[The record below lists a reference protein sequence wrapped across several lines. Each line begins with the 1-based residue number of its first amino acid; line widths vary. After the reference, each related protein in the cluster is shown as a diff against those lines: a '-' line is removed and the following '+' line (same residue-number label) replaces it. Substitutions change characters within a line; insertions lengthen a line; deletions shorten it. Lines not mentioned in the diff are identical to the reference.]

1 MAGSG
6 DFVPMFGAAPS
17 APQGDFAL
25 DVTLE
30 GQILKA
36 TGSTLRSVGIP
47 PGELAGAYLSDLAAP
62 SDRMLLLELLYR
74 IMESGGASDFSIRLK
89 SADDSIY
96 NYSLSGSPGKGGEED
111 LQVSFRRLDIAADAG
126 EAVESLDSP
135 LQHAE
140 IFLNTVQGYLTGDE
154 HPGDH
159 NLTLVDVGDVDAAMR
174 GGAISDAQ
182 AGEYVSSV
190 EASLRAWSI
199 GGNTVGVMGNGK
211 YGVVHEASVN
221 SSAIEGRV
229 SSLAEKVDPGGETLK
244 TQATTISLDDDDLSQ
259 EALSDALKYT
269 LDKFSEEGIEAVQG
283 KSIGENYQ
291 ALQAKLEESR
301 RQFAQALTD
310 GRLRFF
316 FDTVVHLGDRSVDH
330 VATDPRLEID
340 GAVVEPWSV
349 IDFTSEAALIAQF
362 DLAQCRLATSLL
374 KRPGATA
381 VGRGIAV
388 TISCRSLA
396 FSDVFDA
403 MLAVSAGDSSRL
415 VILRLMDIDPT
426 VADQPVQLEQLHA
439 AGYALCLP
447 GFAVGG
453 AGMQQLRALPLD
465 YVALQR
471 SYVSDADTIEE
482 NLPVL
487 TAVAEMCG
495 TKGIRIVFEGV
506 DEPGVAELLSNASEA
521 LAQGMQ
527 FSVGIDQDEFLRPA
541 D

>member
-111 LQVSFRRLDIAADAG
+111 LQVSFRRLDIATDAG
-126 EAVESLDSP
+126 EVVESLDSP

-199 GGNTVGVMGNGK
+199 GGKTVGVMGNGK
-211 YGVVHEASVN
+211 YGVVHEALVN

-229 SSLAEKVDPGGETLK
+229 NSLAEKVDPDGGALK
-244 TQATTISLDDDDLSQ
+244 TQTTTISADDENLSQ
-259 EALSDALKYT
+259 KALSDALKYT

-291 ALQAKLEESR
+291 ALQAELEESR
-301 RQFAQALTD
+301 RQFAQALSD
-310 GRLRFF
+310 GRLRFL

-330 VATDPRLEID
+330 VAADPRLEIE

-362 DLAQCRLATSLL
+362 DLVQCRLAASLM

-388 TISCRSLA
+388 TISCRSLT
-396 FSDVFDA
+396 FSDVFNA
-403 MLAVSAGDSSRL
+403 ILAVSSGDSGRL
-415 VILRLMDIDPT
+415 VILRLMDLDPT

-453 AGMQQLRALPLD
+453 AAMQQLRALPLD
-465 YVALQR
+465 SVVLQR
-471 SYVSDADTIEE
+471 SYVSDAATIEE

-506 DEPGVAELLSNASEA
+506 DEPEVAEMLSNASET

-527 FSVGIDQDEFLRPA
+527 FSVGIDQDEFLAPA

>member
-1 MAGSG
+1 M
-6 DFVPMFGAAPS
+6 
-17 APQGDFAL
+17 
-25 DVTLE
+25 
-30 GQILKA
+30 
-36 TGSTLRSVGIP
+36 
-47 PGELAGAYLSDLAAP
+47 
-62 SDRMLLLELLYR
+62 
-74 IMESGGASDFSIRLK
+74 
-89 SADDSIY
+89 
-96 NYSLSGSPGKGGEED
+96 
-111 LQVSFRRLDIAADAG
+111 
-126 EAVESLDSP
+126 
-135 LQHAE
+135 
-140 IFLNTVQGYLTGDE
+140 QGYLTGDE

-182 AGEYVSSV
+182 AGEYFSSV

-199 GGNTVGVMGNGK
+199 GGKTVGGMGNGK

-229 SSLAEKVDPGGETLK
+229 NSLAEKVDPGGGALK
-244 TQATTISLDDDDLSQ
+244 TQPTTISADDENLSQ
-259 EALSDALKYT
+259 KALSDALKYT

-291 ALQAKLEESR
+291 ALQAELEESR
-301 RQFAQALTD
+301 RQFAQALSD
-310 GRLRFF
+310 GRLRFL

-330 VATDPRLEID
+330 VAADPRLEIE

-362 DLAQCRLATSLL
+362 DLVQCRLAASLM

-396 FSDVFDA
+396 FSDVLNA
-403 MLAVSAGDSSRL
+403 ILAVSSGDSGRL
-415 VILRLMDIDPT
+415 VILRLMDLDPT

-439 AGYALCLP
+439 AGYA
-447 GFAVGG
+447 VGG
-453 AGMQQLRALPLD
+453 AAMQQLRALPLD
-465 YVALQR
+465 YVVLQR
-471 SYVSDADTIEE
+471 SYVSDAATIEE

-506 DEPGVAELLSNASEA
+506 DEPEVADMLSNASGT

-527 FSVGIDQDEFLRPA
+527 FSVGIDQDEFLAPA

>member
-1 MAGSG
+1 M
-6 DFVPMFGAAPS
+6 
-17 APQGDFAL
+17 
-25 DVTLE
+25 
-30 GQILKA
+30 
-36 TGSTLRSVGIP
+36 
-47 PGELAGAYLSDLAAP
+47 
-62 SDRMLLLELLYR
+62 
-74 IMESGGASDFSIRLK
+74 SI
-89 SADDSIY
+89 
-96 NYSLSGSPGKGGEED
+96 
-111 LQVSFRRLDIAADAG
+111 
-126 EAVESLDSP
+126 
-135 LQHAE
+135 
-140 IFLNTVQGYLTGDE
+140 
-154 HPGDH
+154 PGDH

-199 GGNTVGVMGNGK
+199 GGKTVGVMGNGK

-229 SSLAEKVDPGGETLK
+229 NSLAEKVDPGGGAPK
-244 TQATTISLDDDDLSQ
+244 TQTTTISADDENLSQ
-259 EALSDALKYT
+259 KALSDALKYT

-291 ALQAKLEESR
+291 ALQAELEESR
-301 RQFAQALTD
+301 RQFAQALSD
-310 GRLRFF
+310 GRLRFL

-330 VATDPRLEID
+330 VAADPRLEIE

-349 IDFTSEAALIAQF
+349 IDFTSEAGLIAQF
-362 DLAQCRLATSLL
+362 DLVQCRLAASLM

-381 VGRGIAV
+381 VGRGIAE

-396 FSDVFDA
+396 FSDVFNA
-403 MLAVSAGDSSRL
+403 ILAVSSGDSGRL
-415 VILRLMDIDPT
+415 VILRLMDLDPT

-453 AGMQQLRALPLD
+453 AAMQQLRALPLD
-465 YVALQR
+465 YVVLQR
-471 SYVSDADTIEE
+471 SYVSDAATIEE

-506 DEPGVAELLSNASEA
+506 DEPEVAERLSNASET

-527 FSVGIDQDEFLRPA
+527 FSVGIDQDEFLAPA